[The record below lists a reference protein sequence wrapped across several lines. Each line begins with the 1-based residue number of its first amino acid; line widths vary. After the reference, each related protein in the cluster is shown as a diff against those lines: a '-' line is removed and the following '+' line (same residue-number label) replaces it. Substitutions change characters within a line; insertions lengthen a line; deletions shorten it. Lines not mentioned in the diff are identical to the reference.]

1 VRRAGHFLR
10 AAAGGFLLDR
20 FPDKPLFVWGPI
32 AVPVFAAAVGF
43 LFWRGYS
50 RTEVKDKKSEI
61 KMVKPIEIRTERL
74 LLRPFRMS
82 DVDDWLEITA
92 DQDWARYQIN
102 IPPVPLS
109 RKQAEELTAMF
120 SDTAAWEKIGLLQI
134 FAIVLDDKVIGEIAL
149 NRREDDRPNER
160 VEIGYSLIRRH
171 WNQGLMTEAA
181 RAVMDWAFQNYSF
194 NRLYALCDREIPVRG
209 GNGKTGHEAGRP
221 AAEPPQV
228 ERRVPRPVVL
238 RNIKGGMEKVTA
250 EVRPL

>member
-1 VRRAGHFLR
+1 
-10 AAAGGFLLDR
+10 
-20 FPDKPLFVWGPI
+20 
-32 AVPVFAAAVGF
+32 
-43 LFWRGYS
+43 
-50 RTEVKDKKSEI
+50 
-61 KMVKPIEIRTERL
+61 MVKPIEIRTERL

-102 IPPVPLS
+102 ILPVPLS

-194 NRLYALCDREIPVRG
+194 NRLYALCDPR
-209 GNGKTGHEAGRP
+209 NTGSW
-221 AAEPPQV
+221 
-228 ERRVPRPVVL
+228 RV
-238 RNIKGGMEKVTA
+238 MEKLGMKREGLLRSHLKWNGEFRDQLFYGISRA
-250 EVRPL
+250 EWKR